1 MVDIDFSFLLWSSEP
16 LNSISPKPSVELDQE
31 ISILS
36 DPVISSTQLKMEAV
50 ELPLLTAHP
59 FQ

>member
-16 LNSISPKPSVELDQE
+16 LNSRFPKPSVKLDQE

-36 DPVISSTQLKMEAV
+36 DPVIRSTQLEMEAM

>member
-16 LNSISPKPSVELDQE
+16 LNSRSPKPSVELDQE

-36 DPVISSTQLKMEAV
+36 DPVIHSTQLEMEAM
-50 ELPLLTAHP
+50 ELERKWIK
-59 FQ
+59 